1 MNTRILS
8 LLFFAVSFVRAQEP
22 SGLGELPHWPVGFKW
37 PKELVE
43 SWQDKRSLGLL
54 KAKEADVLAW
64 TPPGAERIRAVLLI
78 ANNTDLVKIGEH
90 KALRDMAV
98 RREMGILYLRGF
110 SGNIIEFIQ
119 EPAHAEESFRVL
131 LDLAAEK
138 TGIAEF
144 RHAPWVTLGKSSRGR
159 FPFQSTWA
167 YPDRV
172 IASISYHG
180 EVPTWPMAAWSKA
193 GGEESPLHLNIQG
206 LTEWDGTWYRHV
218 RPGLLNYHRHTRWL
232 AHQLVIYGVDHGYY
246 MDYFLYPNHGAN
258 LEKEHKFTRVTQV
271 WDYISLFLDTAIEL
285 KVDTSAYPTE
295 GLVPLKPVGRE
306 GGYLIHPRAPEE
318 LMGTK
323 WFAMRRNEAGDY
335 LTIPWPEDPTPV
347 WDTEQGRLAFDQIV
361 RPADAVPEAERAGYL
376 WIPNR
381 KVLEAWLGLMD
392 PHKQAERILKTLPPA
407 P

>member
-1 MNTRILS
+1 M
-8 LLFFAVSFVRAQEP
+8 
-22 SGLGELPHWPVGFKW
+22 
-37 PKELVE
+37 
-43 SWQDKRSLGLL
+43 GLL
-54 KAKEADVLAW
+54 KRPEADILVW
-64 TPPGAERIRAVLLI
+64 TPPEAKSICAVLLI
-78 ANNTDLVKIGEH
+78 ANNTDLVNIGEH
-90 KALRDMAV
+90 EALREMAA

-110 SGNIIEFIQ
+110 SGGIVEFI
-119 EPAHAEESFRVL
+119 EAPVHTEKSFGVL

-180 EVPTWPMAAWSKA
+180 EVPTWPMASWSKA

-246 MDYFLYPNHGAN
+246 MDYFLYPNHGAK
-258 LEKEHKFTRVTQV
+258 LDKDHKFTRVTQV
-271 WDYISLFLDTAIEL
+271 WDYISLFIDSAIEL
-285 KVDTSAYPTE
+285 KVDASAYPTE
-295 GLVPLKPVGRE
+295 GPVPLKPVGRE

-318 LMGTK
+318 LLGTK
-323 WFAMRRNEAGDY
+323 WFALHRNEAGGY
-335 LTIPWPEDPTPV
+335 KTIPWPEDPTPV
-347 WDTEQGRLAFDQIV
+347 WDNEQGRLALDEIV
-361 RPADAVPEAERAGYL
+361 RPADAVAEAERADYL

-381 KVLEAWLGLMD
+381 KLLEAWLGLMD
-392 PHKQAERILKTLPPA
+392 PYNQGERILKTLPPT